1 MGIQREHTIRAPR
14 VQITI
19 TILLQ
24 EQQLEAML
32 MKTRRGAFSQGTY
45 LRHLVENY
53 TLMMFQNRRLAHDR
67 ARLCYQ
73 PPRGDYVRHN
83 IKVNWEIW
91 ARLQAIARG
100 LGLSTCCLVAI
111 LMAVALS
118 ARGGV
123 PTGRLVPTANRMDTL
138 ALSISVDL
146 HRPVLKRV
154 LELERTLR
162 NPRLGSVAAPPDSS

>member
-1 MGIQREHTIRAPR
+1 MGIQREHTIRAPH
-14 VQITI
+14 VLITI
-19 TILLQ
+19 TLLLQ
-24 EQQLEAML
+24 EQQLEAL
-32 MKTRRGAFSQGTY
+32 LVKTRRGAFSQGTY

-111 LMAVALS
+111 LMALDLS

-123 PTGRLVPTANRMDTL
+123 PTGRLVPSASILDTL
-138 ALSISVDL
+138 ASRISVDL
-146 HRPVLKRV
+146 HRPVLTRV
-154 LELERTLR
+154 LEFERTLR
-162 NPRLGSVAAPPDSS
+162 SPPLGSAAPPPGFR